1 MKNPK
6 IHPTATVFPGA
17 VVLGDVTLMEDS
29 SLWFGAVVRA
39 ELDQLTIGRRSNIQ
53 DNCVIHV
60 DAGYPC
66 HVGDGVTVGHGAILH
81 GCTIGDN
88 TLVGMG
94 AVVLNGAVIGE
105 NCIIGARALITGGK
119 EFPPGSL
126 IMGVPAKVVRPLT
139 EEEMESNRASA
150 AHYVVSA
157 REISEHLSRNPLK
170 ER

>member
-6 IHPTATVFPGA
+6 IHPAATVFPGA
-17 VVLGDVTLMEDS
+17 VVLGDVTVMEDS
-29 SLWFGAVVRA
+29 SIWFGAVVRA
-39 ELDQLTIGRRSNIQ
+39 ELDTLTIGRRSNIQ

-60 DAGYPC
+60 DAGAPC
-66 HVGDGVTVGHGAILH
+66 HVGDDVTVGHGAILH

-119 EFPPGSL
+119 EFPAGSL
-126 IMGVPAKVVRPLT
+126 IMGVPAKAVRLLT
-139 EEEMESNRASA
+139 EEEIESNRASA
-150 AHYVVSA
+150 AHYVESA
-157 REISEHLSRNPLK
+157 REVAAHLSQTR
-170 ER
+170 